1 MKIDWHAVQHR
12 AMTTGFCFI
21 WMLSI
26 LYALSAFAAGMAEF
40 GTDGGTRLVKCS
52 AVAVAIAAIAMC
64 AHAAEIRYNMK
75 RKEERGERR
84 DR

>member
-12 AMTTGFCFI
+12 AMTTGFCGL

-26 LYALSAFAAGMAEF
+26 LYSLSEFAAGMAES
-40 GTDGGTRLVKCS
+40 GEGQHVLLSRS
-52 AVAVAIAAIAMC
+52 IVALTIAAIAMC

-75 RKEERGERR
+75 RHEERGERR